1 MKTPTVEFGAY
12 TKSRN
17 VVILKCLFAYAKILF
32 LNFVTLSFWVDMN
45 LEQALKIIVIFFII
59 MNDVEYIYLFLY
71 YFPGIISSDFIP
83 RVKNVTEEIDN
94 YTMEIMR
101 NCLQLSEQTM
111 ANIKFLT
118 VGSGFK

>member
-1 MKTPTVEFGAY
+1 M
-12 TKSRN
+12 
-17 VVILKCLFAYAKILF
+17 
-32 LNFVTLSFWVDMN
+32 
-45 LEQALKIIVIFFII
+45 EQALKIIVIFFII